1 MVINHLVVAGMIPQ
15 VVSPPV
21 PSDVVRGE
29 TLGWCKAVGL
39 AFVDQLTFQ
48 WIDMERLGKW
58 YNLTDMIETM
68 PTIGS
73 KYAVFVTIFIMGG
86 TSWIYTWQ
94 HVCHR
99 MSGGKE
105 IKRKGTQ
112 NCILNHQPEES
123 AKEVIGFYLGFLW
136 YTPDPED

>member
-58 YNLTDMIETM
+58 SNLTDMIETM

-73 KYAVFVTIFIMGG
+73 KYAVFVTIFILGG
-86 TSWIYTWQ
+86 NFVNLLVAARMPSY
-94 HVCHR
+94 VC
-99 MSGGKE
+99 KKKK

-112 NCILNHQPEES
+112 NYILNHQPEES

-136 YTPDPED
+136 YTPED